1 MKRSW
6 ASELFARW
14 KKWIIKFGEKRKPK
28 GKTGK
33 VVKSCS
39 RKREC
44 LLYTKKVV
52 KPDFSFSQL
61 WKFLINASQ
70 QEDCSQRFLYF
81 FIINMRSLKSE
92 RIDSTET
99 TIS

>member
-1 MKRSW
+1 MNYLQGGKNG
-6 ASELFARW
+6 LLNLT
-14 KKWIIKFGEKRKPK
+14 KKRKRK

-44 LLYTKKVV
+44 LLYTKKIV

-61 WKFLINASQ
+61 CKFLINASQ